1 MLTSEAR
8 PKMPE
13 WRMLLATALIL
24 LGIVSTA
31 HPQSLGDV
39 AQREAE
45 RRKEVSRTPGRV
57 YTNGDLVAVEA
68 PPSGPPQPAQT
79 DSAPPVEE
87 PTDVTA
93 EAANSGST
101 VMEEDPVT
109 HKVNIRTTAP
119 RREKRD
125 EPYWRARAKDTR
137 DRLAKATADLAA
149 AQSSL
154 AALDGGPKTPAA
166 ARERS
171 IVNAAVE
178 RLQTEVRY
186 RQQDV
191 TKMQMHAE
199 MNKVPSAWIQ

>member
-1 MLTSEAR
+1 MCVILISR
-8 PKMPE
+8 
-13 WRMLLATALIL
+13 WDYRLLVATITLIF
-24 LGIVSTA
+24 LGAGEVVA

-39 AQREAE
+39 ARREAE
-45 RRKEVSRTPGRV
+45 RRKEASRTPGRV
-57 YTNGDLVAVEA
+57 YTNEDLAAVE
-68 PPSGPPQPAQT
+68 PPLATPSQPAQT
-79 DSAPPVEE
+79 DPAPPSQE

-93 EAANSGST
+93 EGANQGPT
-101 VMEEDPVT
+101 VMEEDPET

-125 EPYWRARAKDTR
+125 EQYWRARAKDVR
-137 DRLAKATADLAA
+137 DRLAKSTADLTA

-154 AALDGGPKTPAA
+154 AALDSGPKTPAA

-171 IVNAAVE
+171 VVSAAVE
-178 RLQTEVRY
+178 RLQSEVRY

-199 MNKVPSAWIQ
+199 MTKVPPAWIQ

>member
-1 MLTSEAR
+1 
-8 PKMPE
+8 MPTRR
-13 WRMLLATALIL
+13 WHYRALVATVVLIL
-24 LGIVSTA
+24 LSSVEVA
-31 HPQSLGDV
+31 ARAQSLGDV
-39 AQREAE
+39 ARREAE
-45 RRKEVSRTPGRV
+45 RRKDASRTPGRV
-57 YTNGDLVAVEA
+57 YTNEDLGSVEPPAATPMQPVPTDPAA
-68 PPSGPPQPAQT
+68 PPAQDAT
-79 DSAPPVEE
+79 E
-87 PTDVTA
+87 VTA
-93 EAANSGST
+93 EAANVGST
-101 VMEEDPVT
+101 VMEEDPET

-125 EPYWRARAKDTR
+125 EQYWRARAKDVR

-171 IVNAAVE
+171 VVTAALE
-178 RLQTEVRY
+178 RLQSDVRY

-199 MNKVPSAWIQ
+199 MNKVPAAWIQ

>member
-1 MLTSEAR
+1 MSISRWDNRLHV
-8 PKMPE
+8 
-13 WRMLLATALIL
+13 ATIALIL
-24 LGIVSTA
+24 LGAGEVVA

-39 AQREAE
+39 ARREAE
-45 RRKEVSRTPGRV
+45 RRKEASRTPGRV
-57 YTNGDLVAVEA
+57 YTNEDLSAGEPPIAA
-68 PPSGPPQPAQT
+68 PSQPAQN
-79 DSAPPVEE
+79 DPAPSTQE
-87 PTDVTA
+87 PADLTA
-93 EAANSGST
+93 EDANQGPT
-101 VMEEDPVT
+101 VMEEDPET

-125 EPYWRARAKDTR
+125 EQYWRGRAKDVR
-137 DRLAKATADLAA
+137 DRLAKATADLTA

-154 AALDGGPKTPAA
+154 AVLDSGPKTPAS

-171 IVNAAVE
+171 VVSAAVE
-178 RLQTEVRY
+178 RLQSEVRY

>member
-1 MLTSEAR
+1 MLTNKRLCTALVATGCV
-8 PKMPE
+8 
-13 WRMLLATALIL
+13 MLLGPVMPAY
-24 LGIVSTA
+24 S
-31 HPQSLGDV
+31 QSLGEV
-39 AQREAE
+39 ARREAE

-68 PPSGPPQPAQT
+68 PASGPLQPAQT
-79 DSAPPVEE
+79 DSAPPAQ
-87 PTDVTA
+87 PSTDVTA
-93 EAANSGST
+93 DPANSGPT
-101 VMEEDPVT
+101 VTEEDPET
-109 HKVNIRTTAP
+109 HKVNVRTTEP

-125 EPYWRARAKDTR
+125 EQYWRARAKDVR
-137 DRLAKATADLAA
+137 DRLAKATADLTA

-154 AALDGGPKTPAA
+154 AAIDGGPKTPAA

-199 MNKVPSAWIQ
+199 MNKVPTAWIQ

>member
-1 MLTSEAR
+1 MLTR
-8 PKMPE
+8 IDVLLKTV
-13 WRMLLATALIL
+13 LATAVM

-39 AQREAE
+39 ARREAE
-45 RRKEVSRTPGRV
+45 RRKDASRTPGRA
-57 YTNGDLVAVEA
+57 YTNEDLGAIE
-68 PPSGPPQPAQT
+68 PPATTPQPAPV
-79 DSAPPVEE
+79 DPAPAAEE
-87 PTDVTA
+87 SIEATA
-93 EAANSGST
+93 EAANPGPT
-101 VMEEDPVT
+101 VMEEDPET

-125 EPYWRARAKDTR
+125 EQYWRARAKDVR

-154 AALDGGPKTPAA
+154 SALDGGPKTPAA

-171 IVNAAVE
+171 VVSAAVE
-178 RLQTEVRY
+178 RLQSELRY

-199 MNKVPSAWIQ
+199 MNKVPAAWIQ

>member
-1 MLTSEAR
+1 MLISRWNYRA
-8 PKMPE
+8 
-13 WRMLLATALIL
+13 LVATVGLIL
-24 LGIVSTA
+24 LGSAEVVA

-39 AQREAE
+39 ARREAE
-45 RRKEVSRTPGRV
+45 RRKDASRTPGRV
-57 YTNGDLVAVEA
+57 YTNEDLAAVE
-68 PPSGPPQPAQT
+68 PPIAAPPQPTQPDPASPAQ
-79 DSAPPVEE
+79 E

-93 EAANSGST
+93 EDANQGPT
-101 VMEEDPVT
+101 VMEEDPET

-154 AALDGGPKTPAA
+154 AALDSGPKTQAT

-171 IVNAAVE
+171 VVSAAVE
-178 RLQTEVRY
+178 RLQSEVRY

>member
-1 MLTSEAR
+1 MLTNGALSKASR
-8 PKMPE
+8 
-13 WRMLLATALIL
+13 RILLATAVTL

-39 AQREAE
+39 ARREAE
-45 RRKEVSRTPGRV
+45 RRKDASRTPGRV
-57 YTNGDLVAVEA
+57 YTNGDLGPVE
-68 PPSGPPQPAQT
+68 PPASTPLQPPPT
-79 DSAPPVEE
+79 DSAGPAEE
-87 PTDVTA
+87 PKEVRA
-93 EAANSGST
+93 EAGTGPT
-101 VMEEDPVT
+101 VMEEDPET

-119 RREKRD
+119 PREKRD
-125 EPYWRARAKDTR
+125 EQYWRARAKDMR
-137 DRLAKATADLAA
+137 DRLAKATADLTA

-154 AALDGGPKTPAA
+154 AALDSGPKTPAT

-171 IVNAAVE
+171 VVSAAVE
-178 RLQTEVRY
+178 RLQSEVRY

>member
-1 MLTSEAR
+1 MLTSEAL
-8 PKMPE
+8 PKT
-13 WRMLLATALIL
+13 LLTAALIL

-31 HPQSLGDV
+31 QPQSLGDV
-39 AQREAE
+39 ARREAE
-45 RRKEVSRTPGRV
+45 RRKDASRTPGRV
-57 YTNGDLVAVEA
+57 YTNENLGPVEPTASTPLQLA
-68 PPSGPPQPAQT
+68 PT
-79 DSAPPVEE
+79 DSAGPAEE
-87 PTDVTA
+87 PKEVTA
-93 EAANSGST
+93 EPASTGPT
-101 VMEEDPVT
+101 VMEEDPDT

-125 EPYWRARAKDTR
+125 EPYWRGRAKDVR
-137 DRLAKATADLAA
+137 DRLAKATADLTA

-154 AALDGGPKTPAA
+154 AALDSGPKTPAT

-171 IVNAAVE
+171 VVSAAVE
-178 RLQTEVRY
+178 RLQSEVRY

>member
-1 MLTSEAR
+1 
-8 PKMPE
+8 
-13 WRMLLATALIL
+13 
-24 LGIVSTA
+24 
-31 HPQSLGDV
+31 
-39 AQREAE
+39 
-45 RRKEVSRTPGRV
+45 
-57 YTNGDLVAVEA
+57 
-68 PPSGPPQPAQT
+68 
-79 DSAPPVEE
+79 
-87 PTDVTA
+87 
-93 EAANSGST
+93 
-101 VMEEDPVT
+101 MEEDPET

-125 EPYWRARAKDTR
+125 EQYWRARAKDVR
-137 DRLAKATADLAA
+137 DRLAKATADLTA

-154 AALDGGPKTPAA
+154 AAIDGGPKTPAA

-199 MNKVPSAWIQ
+199 MNKVPAAWIQ

>member
-1 MLTSEAR
+1 MLTR
-8 PKMPE
+8 IDVLLKTV
-13 WRMLLATALIL
+13 LATAVM

-39 AQREAE
+39 ARREAE
-45 RRKEVSRTPGRV
+45 RRKDASRTPGRA
-57 YTNGDLVAVEA
+57 YTNEDLGAIE
-68 PPSGPPQPAQT
+68 PPATTPQPAPV
-79 DSAPPVEE
+79 DPAPAAEKSIE
-87 PTDVTA
+87 ATA
-93 EAANSGST
+93 EAANTGPT
-101 VMEEDPVT
+101 VMEEDPET

-125 EPYWRARAKDTR
+125 EQYWRARAKDVR

-154 AALDGGPKTPAA
+154 SALDGGPKTPAA

-171 IVNAAVE
+171 VVSAAVE
-178 RLQTEVRY
+178 RLQSELRY

-199 MNKVPSAWIQ
+199 MNKVPAAWIQ